1 MMYVFGFKSTPVF
14 RGQDAK
20 CAFFLNRENHK
31 SPALLL
37 RVIEQAA
44 QEQIKKLNKIFSF
57 QGPLRTE
64 KKREDHGSLAY
75 YKGSQVLF

>member
-1 MMYVFGFKSTPVF
+1 MSLVLNLPLCLEARIQNVHSFST
-14 RGQDAK
+14 
-20 CAFFLNRENHK
+20 ENHK

-64 KKREDHGSLAY
+64 KKREGHGNLAY